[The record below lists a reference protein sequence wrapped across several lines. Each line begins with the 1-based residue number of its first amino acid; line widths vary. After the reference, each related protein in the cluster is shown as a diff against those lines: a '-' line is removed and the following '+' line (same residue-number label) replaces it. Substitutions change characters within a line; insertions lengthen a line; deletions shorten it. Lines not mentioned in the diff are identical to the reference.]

1 MSKRDLN
8 KEKRIEEI
16 FEAALQC
23 FNENGYDDEREGDG
37 SILEVDYHDHGS
49 STGTYIPDFL
59 A

>member
-23 FNENGYDDEREGDG
+23 FNENGYDATSMENIAVKAKSSKRGM
-37 SILEVDYHDHGS
+37 YH
-49 STGTYIPDFL
+49 
-59 A
+59 